1 MNSLTRT
8 WWTHLV
14 LLLLAAAI
22 TNGCGQRTQPS
33 SSSLARKERKH
44 PNAVSALGR
53 VTPGRAVISVAAE
66 TGKRILKLEVTDGQ
80 KVKAG
85 DPLAYL
91 DSYTLRMAERDAA
104 QTAVEEAKERVETE
118 TAYSQGL
125 VAQ

>member
-1 MNSLTRT
+1 MNPLTRT
-8 WWTHLV
+8 WWTHCA

-22 TNGCGQRTQPS
+22 TGGCGQRTQ
-33 SSSLARKERKH
+33 SSLSSLSRNERNH

-66 TGKRILKLEVTDGQ
+66 PGNRILKLEVTDGQ

-91 DSYTLRMAERDAA
+91 DSYTLRMAER
-104 QTAVEEAKERVETE
+104 
-118 TAYSQGL
+118 
-125 VAQ
+125 